1 MYDTRVPVYDKL
13 APARFRP
20 YPIFQS
26 SKSWYR
32 HRDNRYVHPLSQSND
47 IKIDELQGGI
57 EYQRHK
63 VPLRRL
69 AAGLRRLRPIHPH
82 HRKVYASTP
91 CCVLPSRVLR
101 FKCSRT
107 EAVWTWKTWYDP
119 RFLSR
124 SVRWGWARYNH
135 HRVTARNF
143 SRLFMDHRLN
153 FEGDQVARSRVDY
166 GCSLHIRLQSAE
178 CLY

>member
-1 MYDTRVPVYDKL
+1 MIRMYPCKINFLRLHSGRIQYSKV
-13 APARFRP
+13 R
-20 YPIFQS
+20 
-26 SKSWYR
+26 KSWYR
-32 HRDNRYVHPLSQSND
+32 HHDNRYILPLSQSND

-69 AAGLRRLRPIHPH
+69 ATGLRRLCPIHPH

-107 EAVWTWKTWYDP
+107 EAVWMCKTVRP
-119 RFLSR
+119 PLSLLQYM
-124 SVRWGWARYNH
+124 RWGWTCYNH

-143 SRLFMDHRLN
+143 SWLFMGHRLN
-153 FEGDQVARSRVDY
+153 FENDQVACSRVDY
-166 GCSLHIRLQSAE
+166 SC
-178 CLY
+178 